1 MLIRQSFNVAVHLAA
16 GIAFGAMVVVALR
29 AARTARHDREGYLDC
44 KAPRSQ
50 SMEPAPD

>member
-1 MLIRQSFNVAVHLAA
+1 MLIRQSFNVAIHLAA

-29 AARTARHDREGYLDC
+29 AACCARNDAEGCL
-44 KAPRSQ
+44 KSKGPRSQ